1 MKKILII
8 CILIVCIIFISGCTS
23 EENTNSETSTNSQTS
38 DILIKP
44 SDLPKGYFS
53 SEYTTYAIS
62 QGDSFVM
69 LTDIVSVITSS
80 INSKNKYEG
89 DIPRGKKRIATTFK
103 LGNYDSIKMS
113 VLIFEFDSNSGLK
126 EYISEMESSIIESQK
141 YYETTPYPDFYK
153 IEPSSVGDYSL
164 QYFYGSYDESG
175 EKYYGE
181 VGNFKFCSKNYLVQI
196 STSPDEKET
205 IQEETLKVAKAIKS
219 RLD

>member
-8 CILIVCIIFISGCTS
+8 CILIVSIIFISGCTS
-23 EENTNSETSTNSQTS
+23 EEKTNSETSTNSQTS
-38 DILIKP
+38 DLLIKP

-62 QGDSFVM
+62 QGDSFEM
-69 LTDIVSVITSS
+69 LSDFFSV

-89 DIPRGKKRIATTFK
+89 DIPSGKKRIATTFK
-103 LGNYDSIKMS
+103 LSNYDNIKMS
-113 VLIFEFDSNSGLK
+113 VLIYEFDSNSGLK
-126 EYISEMESSIIESQK
+126 EYISGMESLIIEKQK
-141 YYETTPYPDFYK
+141 EYETTPYPDFYK

-164 QYFYGSYDESG
+164 QYFYGSYGEFD
-175 EKYYGE
+175 EKYYGD
-181 VGNFKFCSKNYLVQI
+181 VGNFIFCYKNYIVQI